1 MKQTI
6 NINADLG
13 EGTGNDAALMPMLA
27 SCSIACGGHYGDE
40 DTMRTSVQLA
50 KKYGVKVGAHPS
62 FPDLENFGRKK
73 LTMTK
78 KELQKSVYEQI
89 MKLVVICNQEGVELH
104 HVKPHGAL
112 YNCAA
117 IDAPTADAIVEAILE
132 TKLRPK
138 LYTQHDSVLYQK
150 SKNLLPIVPEAFI
163 DRGYTSDLKLKPRSE
178 AGALITSP
186 EMAWE
191 QLRGFILDQKVNTT
205 EGFKTI
211 MAETYCIHS
220 DHKGSI
226 AMLTFVK
233 KKLSE
238 YNLQIG

>member
-1 MKQTI
+1 MKKV

-40 DTMRTSVQLA
+40 DTMRTAVQLA

-62 FPDLENFGRKK
+62 FPDVENFGRER

-78 KELQKSVYEQI
+78 QELQKTIYEQI
-89 MKLVVICNQEGVELH
+89 MRLVAICNEEEVELH

-112 YNCAA
+112 YNYAA

-132 TKLRPK
+132 TGLRPK
-138 LYTQHDSVLYQK
+138 LYTQHDSILCHK
-150 SKNLLPIVPEAFI
+150 AKNLLPIVPEAFI
-163 DRGYTSDLKLKPRSE
+163 DRGYTPTLKLKPRSE
-178 AGALITSP
+178 AGALITLP

-191 QLRGFILDQKVNTT
+191 QLKGFIIDQKVNTS
-205 EGFKTI
+205 EGFKDI
-211 MAETYCIHS
+211 EAETFCIHS

-226 AMLTFVK
+226 EILAFIK

-238 YNLQIG
+238 YNFQIG

>member
-27 SCSIACGGHYGDE
+27 SCSIACGGHFGDE

-50 KKYGVKVGAHPS
+50 KKCGVKVGAHPS

-73 LTMTK
+73 LTMTNL
-78 KELQKSVYEQI
+78 ELQKSVYEQI

-112 YNCAA
+112 YNYAA
-117 IDAPTADAIVEAILE
+117 LDAPTADAIVEAILE

-150 SKNLLPIVPEAFI
+150 AKNLLPIVPEAFI
-163 DRGYTSDLKLKPRSE
+163 DRGYTPDLKLKPRSE

-191 QLRGFILDQKVNTT
+191 QLRGFILDQKVNTS
-205 EGFKTI
+205 EGFKAI
-211 MAETYCIHS
+211 IAETYCIHS
-220 DHKGSI
+220 DHKGSVE
-226 AMLTFVK
+226 MLTFIK

>member
-1 MKQTI
+1 LKKV

-40 DTMRTSVQLA
+40 DTMRTAVQLA

-62 FPDLENFGRKK
+62 FPDVENFGRER

-78 KELQKSVYEQI
+78 QELQKTIYEQI
-89 MKLVVICNQEGVELH
+89 MRLVVICNEEEVELH

-112 YNCAA
+112 YNYAA
-117 IDAPTADAIVEAILE
+117 IDAPTADAIVEAILK
-132 TKLRPK
+132 TGLRPK
-138 LYTQHDSVLYQK
+138 LYTQHDSILYHK
-150 SKNLLPIVPEAFI
+150 AKNLLPIVPEAFI
-163 DRGYTSDLKLKPRSE
+163 DRGYAPTLKLKPRSE
-178 AGALITSP
+178 AGALITLP

-191 QLRGFILDQKVNTT
+191 QLKGFIIDQKVNTS
-205 EGFKTI
+205 EGFKDI
-211 MAETYCIHS
+211 EAETFCIHS

-226 AMLTFVK
+226 EILAFIK

-238 YNLQIG
+238 YNFQIG